1 MKNYHIRFRPYEPDQ
16 LFLLPPDL
24 KQWLPEDDLVY
35 FIIDLV
41 NEFNLDPI
49 YELYNASQGG
59 QPAYNPRMMV
69 GLLLYAYCMGMPS
82 SRKIEQATYHS
93 IPFRVLSAN
102 QHPDHDT
109 IAEFRSRHL
118 KALSAFFTQVLLL
131 CRQAGLAKLG
141 HVALDGT
148 KVRANASKHKAMS
161 YRRMQQKEAELK
173 EQINALLLE
182 AEACDKKE
190 DALYGKGNRGD
201 QLPEELRFAKTRL
214 AKIREAKEA
223 LEQQAAEQAKAQQPA
238 FEAKKKAWDNRSQ
251 RRGGRPP
258 KAPADKPKATAQ
270 RNFTDPDSRVMV
282 DASTKSFQQCYNCQA
297 AVDDKAQVIVAA
309 AVTQQPV
316 DRQQL
321 APMIKKLSLNTD
333 GQMPAKL
340 SADNGYYSEANCQRL
355 QTAGIDAYI
364 ATGRVSHSDPPAPAV
379 RGAIPKS
386 ASKSERMARKLR
398 TIKGRKIYSRR
409 KHIVEPVFGQIKEV
423 RGFRRF
429 SFRGLQK
436 VKAEWDLICLT
447 HNLLKLFRAQGLTAP
462 A

>member
-1 MKNYHIRFRPYEPDQ
+1 MKNHHMRFRPYEPDQ

-35 FIIDLV
+35 FIIDVV
-41 NEFNLDPI
+41 NELNLDPI
-49 YELYNASQGG
+49 YELYDASKGG
-59 QPAYNPRMMV
+59 QPPYNPRMMV

-82 SRKIEQATYHS
+82 SRKIEQASYHS
-93 IPFRVLSAN
+93 IPFRVLTAN

-109 IAEFRSRHL
+109 IADFRSRHL
-118 KALSAFFTQVLLL
+118 KALSALFTEVLLL
-131 CRQAGLAKLG
+131 CRQAGLVKLG

-161 YRRMQQKEAELK
+161 YRRMQKKEAELQK
-173 EQINALLLE
+173 QINALLLQ

-190 DALYGKGNRGD
+190 DALYGKGNRAD
-201 QLPEELRFAKTRL
+201 QLPEDLRFAKTRL

-223 LEQQAAEQAKAQQPA
+223 LEQQAVERAKQQQP
-238 FEAKKKAWDNRSQ
+238 EYQAKKKTWDNRSE

-258 KAPADKPKATAQ
+258 KAPSDKPKAKDQ
-270 RNFTDPDSRVMV
+270 RNFTDPDSRVMLE
-282 DASTKSFQQCYNCQA
+282 ASSKSFQQCYNCQT

-321 APMIKKLSLNTD
+321 APMIKKLNINTD

-355 QTAGIDAYI
+355 QAAGIDPYI
-364 ATGRVSHSDPPAPAV
+364 ATGRVSHSNPPAPAE
-379 RGAIPKS
+379 RGRIAKS
-386 ASKSERMARKLR
+386 ASKTARMARKLK
-398 TIKGRKIYSRR
+398 TIKGRKIYSQR

-429 SFRGLQK
+429 SFRGLEK

-447 HNLLKLFRAQGLTAP
+447 HNLLKLFRANRLTA
-462 A
+462 AA

>member
-1 MKNYHIRFRPYEPDQ
+1 MRFRPYEPDQ

-24 KQWLPEDDLVY
+24 KQWLAEDDLVY
-35 FIIDLV
+35 FIIDVV
-41 NEFNLDPI
+41 NELNLDPI
-49 YELYNASQGG
+49 YELYDASKGG

-82 SRKIEQATYHS
+82 SRKIEQASYHS
-93 IPFRVLSAN
+93 IPFRVLTAN

-109 IAEFRSRHL
+109 IADFRSRHL
-118 KALSAFFTQVLLL
+118 KALSALFTEVLLL
-131 CRQAGLAKLG
+131 CRQAGLVKLG

-161 YRRMQQKEAELK
+161 YRRMQQKEAELQK
-173 EQINALLLE
+173 QINALLLQ

-190 DALYGKGNRGD
+190 DALYGKGNRAD
-201 QLPEELRFAKTRL
+201 QLPEDLRFAKTRL
-214 AKIREAKEA
+214 AKIREAKQA
-223 LEQQAAEQAKAQQPA
+223 LEQQAVERAKQQQREYQAK
-238 FEAKKKAWDNRSQ
+238 KRAWDNRSE

-258 KAPADKPKATAQ
+258 KAPSDKPKDNAQ
-270 RNFTDPDSRVMV
+270 HNFTDPDSRVMV
-282 DASTKSFQQCYNCQA
+282 DGSTKSFEQCYNSQA

-321 APMIKKLSLNTD
+321 APMIQLLSKNTK

-340 SADNGYYSEANCQRL
+340 SADNGYYSEANCQVL
-355 QTAGIDAYI
+355 QAAGIDPYI
-364 ATGRVSHSDPPAPAV
+364 ATGRVSHNQPPALVP
-379 RGAIPKS
+379 RGRIGKS
-386 ASKSERMARKLR
+386 ASKTERMVRKLK
-398 TIKGRKIYSRR
+398 TIKGRKIYSQR
-409 KHIVEPVFGQIKEV
+409 KHIVEPVFGQIKEI

-429 SFRGLQK
+429 SFRGLAK
-436 VKAEWDLICLT
+436 VEAEWNLICLT
-447 HNLLKLFRAQGLTAP
+447 HNLLKLFRARGLTAC

>member
-1 MKNYHIRFRPYEPDQ
+1 MKNYTRFRPYEPNQ

-35 FIIDLV
+35 FIIDLID
-41 NEFNLDPI
+41 ELNLDPI
-49 YELYNASQGG
+49 YAGYDNTKGG
-59 QPAYNPRMMV
+59 QPPYHPRMMA

-118 KALSAFFTQVLLL
+118 KALSQLFTQVLLL
-131 CRQAGLAKLG
+131 CRQAGLVKLG

-161 YRRMQQKEAELK
+161 YGRMQQKEAELQ
-173 EQINALLLE
+173 EQINALLLA

-190 DALYGKGNRGD
+190 DTLYGKGNCSN
-201 QLPEELRFAKTRL
+201 QLPEELRFAETRL
-214 AKIREAKEA
+214 AKIREAKQT
-223 LEQQAAEQAKAQQPA
+223 LEQQAVERAKEQQP
-238 FEAKKKAWDNRSQ
+238 EYQAKKKAWDNRSE

-258 KAPADKPKATAQ
+258 KAPSDKPKAKEQ
-270 RNFTDPDSRVMV
+270 RNFTDPDSRVMLE
-282 DASTKSFQQCYNCQA
+282 ASTKSFEQCYNCQA
-297 AVDDKAQVIVAA
+297 VVDDKAQVIVGT

-316 DRQQL
+316 DRQQI
-321 APMIKKLSLNTD
+321 APMIKELSRNTN
-333 GQMPAKL
+333 GRMPTKL
-340 SADNGYYSEANCQRL
+340 SADAGYYSQANCQRL
-355 QTAGIDAYI
+355 QAAGIDPYI
-364 ATGRVSHSDPPAPAV
+364 TTGRVIHSQPPAPAQ
-379 RGAIPKS
+379 RGRIPKS
-386 ASKSERMARKLR
+386 ASKAERMARKLR

-409 KHIVEPVFGQIKEV
+409 KHIVEPVFGQIKEI

-429 SFRGLQK
+429 SFRGLEK
-436 VKAEWDLICLT
+436 VEAEWNLICLT
-447 HNLLKLFRAQGLTAP
+447 HNILKLFRAGGLTAP